1 MGDLGV
7 GKLGKLRGLL
17 PPQCPF
23 SAPSPPPSSI
33 STSASPV
40 PLLSTIQTPAPSF
53 TRCQLIKWM
62 QATAF
67 YKPVVTS
74 GVCLPTNKSTSDRAI
89 PSSYTPCARTETK
102 PALTSSSR
110 LSSQGSSARLFQ
122 LTGAQ
127 YEKAHFSLGF
137 FTRGTE
143 LALVLHLRQARCLCK
158 SPGKS
163 VIPTSGLWVFA
174 PETAGRTAVL
184 CNATQRVA
192 SNKTKRKK
200 WEVLRKFGK
209 TDRCSAR
216 ASPCAATTPRV
227 TLDAPSGCP
236 TDPYTKSGNL
246 PERNSEVQC

>member
-1 MGDLGV
+1 MSLDTEKGVWATLGMQMQWV
-7 GKLGKLRGLL
+7 IWETWEAAGSS
-17 PPQCPF
+17 PSPVSIFCPF
-23 SAPSPPPSSI
+23 STSFQHSHLCLSCSP
-33 STSASPV
+33 
-40 PLLSTIQTPAPSF
+40 TIQTPAPSF

-62 QATAF
+62 QTPAF

-74 GVCLPTNKSTSDRAI
+74 GVCLPTNKSTSARAI

-127 YEKAHFSLGF
+127 YEKAHFSLGS

-200 WEVLRKFGK
+200 WEGLRKFGK
-209 TDRCSAR
+209 TDR
-216 ASPCAATTPRV
+216 
-227 TLDAPSGCP
+227 
-236 TDPYTKSGNL
+236 
-246 PERNSEVQC
+246 